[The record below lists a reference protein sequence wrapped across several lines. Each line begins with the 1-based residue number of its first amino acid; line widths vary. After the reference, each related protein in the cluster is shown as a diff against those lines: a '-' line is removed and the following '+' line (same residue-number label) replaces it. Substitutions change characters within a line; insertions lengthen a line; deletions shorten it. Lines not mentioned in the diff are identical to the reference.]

1 MAGDAPR
8 RSSPV
13 QRPVPG
19 PVPGPATRRFVIGR
33 RTGGADELHGFEPNV
48 ADPHLAGQQ
57 VVERAATWF
66 EVDRAALVLGS
77 AQPLAHVDLDACRAA
92 GVDLARRR
100 SGGGAVLVVPGEMLW
115 LDVVIGAGD
124 PLWDDDIGRSMWWLG
139 DVWADALRSLG
150 AAAGVA
156 GALVEVHRGPVRRTN
171 WSNHVCFDGLGAGE
185 VTIDGAKAVGISQ
198 RRTRSW
204 ARLQSSM
211 HVVWRGEMMAALLS
225 PPRPTPAELHSP
237 ASLSALAG
245 PRYDV
250 DSAVAALVQAV
261 EHSIDLR

>member
-13 QRPVPG
+13 QRPV
-19 PVPGPATRRFVIGR
+19 TRRFVIGR
-33 RTGGADELHGFEPNV
+33 RTGGADELHGLEP
-48 ADPHLAGQQ
+48 A
-57 VVERAATWF
+57 VVEPAVLERAATWF
-66 EVDRAALVLGS
+66 EVDRVALVLGS
-77 AQPLAHVDLDACRAA
+77 AQPLAHIDLDACRTA
-92 GVDLARRR
+92 GVDVARRR

-115 LDVVIGAGD
+115 LDAVIGAGD

-139 DVWADALRSLG
+139 EVWAEALVSLG
-150 AAAGVA
+150 AAAGS
-156 GALVEVHRGPVRRTN
+156 LVEVHRGPVRRTN

-211 HVVWRGEMMAALLS
+211 HVVWRGEMMAGLLS
-225 PPRPTPAELHSP
+225 PPRPTSAELHSP
-237 ASLSALAG
+237 VSLSAWVG
-245 PRYDV
+245 PRSDV
-250 DSAVAALVQAV
+250 DAAVVALVQAV
-261 EHSIDLR
+261 EHSLDMR

>member
-13 QRPVPG
+13 QRPVQR
-19 PVPGPATRRFVIGR
+19 PVARRFVIGR
-33 RTGGADELHGFEPNV
+33 RTGGADELHGL
-48 ADPHLAGQQ
+48 DPYVVGQRDL
-57 VVERAATWF
+57 ERAAMWF

-92 GVDLARRR
+92 SVDVARRR

-139 DVWADALRSLG
+139 EVWAEALLSLG
-150 AAAGVA
+150 AAAGS
-156 GALVEVHRGPVRRTN
+156 LVEVHRGPVRRTT

-204 ARLQSSM
+204 AKLQSSM
-211 HVVWRGEMMAALLS
+211 HVVWRGDAMAALLS
-225 PPRPTPAELHSP
+225 PPRPTPADLHCP
-237 ASLSALAG
+237 ASLSALVS

-250 DSAVAALVQAV
+250 GVAAVALVQAV
-261 EHSIDLR
+261 EHSLSLR